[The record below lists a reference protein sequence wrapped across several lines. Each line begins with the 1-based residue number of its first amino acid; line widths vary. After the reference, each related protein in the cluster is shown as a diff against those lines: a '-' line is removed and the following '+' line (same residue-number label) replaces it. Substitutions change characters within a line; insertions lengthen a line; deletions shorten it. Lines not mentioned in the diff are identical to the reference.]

1 MLPLIRERRRDEGIE
16 RQTKQRLPSRGAC
29 SVLGDAHRD
38 PDPRQQELCQPGHRC
53 RHCPGLCHEKPA
65 AERERETI
73 VPPRWKFSRRFKI
86 GSQLFN
92 LFLILIMRGRDHG
105 DHGKVKTSLCFSLSA
120 QRRSC
125 CCETPVCLKK
135 HAVQLG
141 KSAISIKGF
150 FFVCSFSQEKAPYLF
165 FTFLFRCSENM

>member
-1 MLPLIRERRRDEGIE
+1 MRELNAKQNSTCRAEGLVLCREMLTET
-16 RQTKQRLPSRGAC
+16 QTPGSRSCA
-29 SVLGDAHRD
+29 SLGTAVATALGCAMRNL
-38 PDPRQQELCQPGHRC
+38 QQ
-53 RHCPGLCHEKPA
+53 
-65 AERERETI
+65 REREAI
-73 VPPRWKFSRRFKI
+73 VPPQWKFSRRSKI

-92 LFLILIMRGRDHG
+92 LFLILIMRGKDHG

-150 FFVCSFSQEKAPYLF
+150 FFVCSFSQEKAPYLLL
-165 FTFLFRCSENM
+165 TFLFRCSENM